1 MINIIIQLKGLCRG
15 NHVKNEMKKVRSAY
29 EEIFKSIEGDDSDVK
44 IEWNDNK
51 NLASYPKFVSKK
63 QPLIGSTNTLKNKQS
78 KKEVANAN
86 NNELI
91 TTTTTTTTTT
101 TIATTSKNSLRNQ
114 PTLND
119 QLDLENLNYL
129 EMNNLKKMTKTELIN
144 LRENVSLE
152 MLWIQQAIQ
161 SRMQVNI
168 S

>member
-1 MINIIIQLKGLCRG
+1 
-15 NHVKNEMKKVRSAY
+15 MKKVRSAY
-29 EEIFKSIEGDDSDVK
+29 EEIFNSIEGDDSDVR
-44 IEWNDNK
+44 IEWANDK
-51 NLASYPKFVSKK
+51 NLASYPKFVPKK
-63 QPLIGSTNTLKNKQS
+63 QPLVVQPINTIKSKPSKN
-78 KKEVANAN
+78 EILNT

-114 PTLND
+114 PTMLND

-129 EMNNLKKMTKTELIN
+129 ELNNLKKMTKTELIN

-168 S
+168 NFVHFSFLF